1 MRSKLHDLIEMAQEP
16 SSERR
21 RELLRGVTDLFFSA
35 EATHGADELGLFDDV
50 MSQLAGEMEEAV
62 RAELAQR
69 MAEAETAPRGLLR
82 DLARD
87 ISIDVAHPV
96 LATSKALTEDD
107 LLSVVRTR
115 GQDHL
120 RAISQRPLVPEAV
133 SEAIVERGDDATLGV
148 LLANE
153 GALMS
158 RQTQEIVVDRAVEN
172 PDLHEAVVARKSL
185 PIDLLNEMY
194 FVVESRLRGDILARN
209 AAVDPAA
216 LDAALAAGRTRLAT
230 RDGAL
235 PADYAEA
242 QTQIRML
249 RDRDA
254 LTPPILA
261 GFLRARETTKFLVA
275 LSELADIDFH
285 TARRILERRELDALS
300 IVCKAAG
307 FDRSLYLTFAVL
319 MLDRDTNAMGRAR
332 EYGELEQLHHRV
344 RQRMSKRY
352 EQLAELLDDQ
362 HDYIQAA
369 DRIRRLMFLE
379 KLLAEIDDGMAALE
393 E

>member
-1 MRSKLHDLIEMAQEP
+1 MARSKLHDLIEMAQEP

-21 RELLRGVTDLFFSA
+21 RELLRGVTDLFFSN
-35 EATHGADELGLFDDV
+35 EGVRGPEEMGLFDDV

-62 RAELAQR
+62 RAELAIR
-69 MAEAETAPRGLLR
+69 MAGAETPPSGLLR

-87 ISIDVAHPV
+87 VSIEVARPV
-96 LATSKALTEDD
+96 LSNSKALTEDD

-153 GALMS
+153 GARLS
-158 RQTQEIVVDRAVEN
+158 RETQELVVDRASDN
-172 PDLHEAVVARKSL
+172 PALHAAVVARKSL

-194 FVVESRLRGDILARN
+194 FVVEARLRGEILARN
-209 AAVDPAA
+209 ETVDPAE
-216 LDAALAAGRTRLAT
+216 LDAALAAGRKQLAA
-230 RDGAL
+230 RDGSL

-242 QTQIRML
+242 ETQVRLL
-249 RDRDA
+249 RQRDA
-254 LTPPILA
+254 ITPQVLA

-275 LSELADIDFH
+275 LSEMADIDFH

-307 FDRSLYLTFAVL
+307 FDRSLYLTFTVL
-319 MLDRDTNAMGRAR
+319 ILDRDANAMGRAR
-332 EYGELEQLHHRV
+332 EYGELYEALPREAAQRTIRFWRV
-344 RQRMSKRY
+344 R
-352 EQLAELLDDQ
+352 
-362 HDYIQAA
+362 
-369 DRIRRLMFLE
+369 RRSG
-379 KLLAEIDDGMAALE
+379 DMAAA
-393 E
+393 